1 MVLEL
6 SSVDA
11 TVAYAERIGSIPARK
26 DAADSPDFQAL
37 TALVPVHRDAD
48 KGTFLKPGEG
58 FSVVSEG
65 VARATDGL
73 LQKEVDA
80 AGAQQILVDYAT
92 ELLGEDVVK

>member
-1 MVLEL
+1 M
-6 SSVDA
+6 
-11 TVAYAERIGSIPARK
+11 
-26 DAADSPDFQAL
+26 
-37 TALVPVHRDAD
+37 PVHSAAD

-65 VARATDGL
+65 VARATDAL
-73 LQKEVDA
+73 LQKQVDA